1 MDENYYSKCN
11 IFIKIYLYFVI
22 ANLVLKNSHYIKEV
36 NDLDYYFSQSICQL
50 LTFSINYKCSDKF
63 FTDANLYFD
72 ILEINSNVNLLINI
86 NRSRLENIILF
97 LSIIPFLKNNSTL
110 SYKIN
115 DKGLFNFF
123 KKISNKKIKNKI
135 IKLDYNDLFCFNTR
149 LKELLFYKWEL
160 MPKQFILDNLRYII
174 NNYYKETN
182 SILFQQAL
190 NMNYRLYIQ
199 NKINEMS
206 YDELKNLLSKLIHIN
221 FI

>member
-1 MDENYYSKCN
+1 
-11 IFIKIYLYFVI
+11 
-22 ANLVLKNSHYIKEV
+22 
-36 NDLDYYFSQSICQL
+36 L

-72 ILEINSNVNLLINI
+72 ILEINSNVNLLTNI